1 MELLEHVIR
10 NDDKTLTI
18 KLNHGD
24 FDIKAE
30 QYLLSDNGKILLK
43 HQTVSMLADA
53 IGINV
58 GKPTLIISHNPA
70 VYVFSRTVSLG
81 DTEITEI
88 GESNSANMF
97 DEVMKVNP
105 ATIADNRAYER
116 AVLKLIGIYGE
127 VYGSSEM
134 DFKDDKKK
142 SAVSKKEPKKQN
154 DTLKDDVDKAN
165 KEADESKASVPD
177 GTPFWWNDTGMG
189 AFRESQLDPEVAIVT
204 QGPCS
209 GKNWTVK
216 QLYDY
221 QYKSCVFFAE
231 RTNLENASDDFK
243 IQVYACRRVIRKY
256 GLK

>member
-30 QYLLSDNGKILLK
+30 QYVLSDNGKILLK

-154 DTLKDDVDKAN
+154 DTLKDDDDKAN
-165 KEADESKASVPD
+165 KEVEKSKAAVPD

>member
-154 DTLKDDVDKAN
+154 DTLKDDDDKAN
-165 KEADESKASVPD
+165 NALLVERYGNGCFQGKSARSGGCYCHA
-177 GTPFWWNDTGMG
+177 GTV
-189 AFRESQLDPEVAIVT
+189 FRKKLD
-204 QGPCS
+204 
-209 GKNWTVK
+209 
-216 QLYDY
+216 
-221 QYKSCVFFAE
+221 
-231 RTNLENASDDFK
+231 R
-243 IQVYACRRVIRKY
+243 
-256 GLK
+256 

>member
-18 KLNHGD
+18 KLNYGN

-154 DTLKDDVDKAN
+154 DTLKDDDDKAN
-165 KEADESKASVPD
+165 KEVEKSKAAVPG

>member
-18 KLNHGD
+18 KLNYGD

-154 DTLKDDVDKAN
+154 DTLKDDDDKAN
-165 KEADESKASVPD
+165 KEVEKSKAAVPD

>member
-18 KLNHGD
+18 KLDYGD
-24 FDIKAE
+24 FDIKSD

-58 GKPTLIISHNPA
+58 GKPSLIISHNPA
-70 VYVFSRTVSLG
+70 VYVFSRTVSIG

-88 GESNSANMF
+88 GESNSANAF
-97 DEVMKVNP
+97 NEVMKKNP

-127 VYGSSEM
+127 VYGSSEI
-134 DFKDDKKK
+134 DFKDETKT

-154 DTLKDDVDKAN
+154 DTLKENDTKASDEN
-165 KEADESKASVPD
+165 GESKASAPD
-177 GTPFWWNDTGMG
+177 GSPFWWNDTGMG
-189 AFRESQLDPEVAIVT
+189 AFKESQLDPEVAIVT